1 MKTKISFF
9 LLLSLAT
16 GLLMT
21 RCSKDENRQQVQL
34 QADEDPSALIN
45 NFVEQMALYNRGVM
59 LKSGLR
65 MSVDSA
71 VWYIDAALNYTYAD
85 AGHAFARLHRD
96 TLYTEMSLV
105 NGYEAAY
112 EEVFDAYDTFLAGLS
127 HHYYEEVEGD
137 NKQFIMARV
146 DNMGPL
152 PGNKQKLRIITLTGT
167 GTLLQ
172 TDDFGNDEAYY
183 WDRNATMTC
192 APIPE
197 PGDGAPIIFETLLLN
212 HFQPQDPP
220 NCRYYKYGPS
230 DIVVLYYANY
240 QLNTTLTNY
249 LDYKIYAASPLVGN
263 GLTSE
268 VTCLDY
274 NSLNGIHEMQFYY
287 DHLENFVN
295 EWLNSNQ
302 NIANKKLAEVY
313 IESVAS
319 EFSPFTIYHR
329 PQLTYRKRG
338 IVCNAASEI
347 PADL

>member
-172 TDDFGNDEAYY
+172 TDDFADSISYLWNRDAMYNC
-183 WDRNATMTC
+183 DFK
-192 APIPE
+192 PS
-197 PGDGAPIIFETLLLN
+197 DGAPIIFEAMLKN
-212 HFQPQDPP
+212 EFQPQDPP
-220 NCRYYKYGPS
+220 NCRYYYYGSS
-230 DIVVLYYANY
+230 DIVVLDYANY

-249 LDYKIYAASPLVGN
+249 LDYKIYAASSSVGN
-263 GLTSE
+263 GITNE
-268 VTCLDY
+268 VLCLDS
-274 NSLNGIHEMQFYY
+274 NSVNNIHEMQFYY
-287 DHLENFVN
+287 DHLKDFVN
-295 EWLNSNQ
+295 SWLNSNQ
-302 NIANKKLAEVY
+302 NTSNKKLADVFIDSKTKLY
-313 IESVAS
+313 PT
-319 EFSPFTIYHR
+319 FSIFHLPEM
-329 PQLTYRKRG
+329 TYRKRG
-338 IVCNAASEI
+338 LECSSVSDI

>member
-172 TDDFGNDEAYY
+172 TDDFGNDEAYKY
-183 WDRNATMTC
+183 EDFALWDCFGNNVGTNAPQLFE
-192 APIPE
+192 AILSQHYNPE
-197 PGDGAPIIFETLLLN
+197 PAN
-212 HFQPQDPP
+212 
-220 NCRYYKYGPS
+220 NCRWYFYGSTVELILDYNDYPL
-230 DIVVLYYANY
+230 DP
-240 QLNTTLTNY
+240 TPDNY
-249 LDYKIYAASPLVGN
+249 LDYKIFAASEAVAN
-263 GLTSE
+263 FDDWTE
-268 VTCLDY
+268 CLEY
-274 NSLNGIHEMQFYY
+274 NYQGSGIHEMQFYY
-287 DHLENFVN
+287 DHLKDFADQ
-295 EWLNSNQ
+295 WLSSSQ
-302 NIANKKLAEVY
+302 NTDNKKFAE
-313 IESVAS
+313 AS
-319 EFSPFTIYHR
+319 IKSKETFFSSDRLIWHEPKLYF
-329 PQLTYRKRG
+329 RKRG
-338 IVCNAASEI
+338 MVCTGRIE
-347 PADL
+347 PLPER